1 MPLPKRRHSNQRTR
15 KRRTHYKL
23 TLPELSKTAVC
34 PIASQRGGCPVH
46 QYRLAH
52 HACPECGF
60 YNGKQAVVVKERT
73 SATPEA

>member
-23 TLPELSKTAVC
+23 TLPALARTNVC
-34 PIASQRGGCPVH
+34 PIASQRGGECPVF
-46 QYRLAH
+46 QYRLDH

-60 YNGKQAVVVKERT
+60 YKGKQAVKVKEL
-73 SATPEA
+73 ATEEA